1 MRRIISLLLLSLLW
15 TVATAQTPEPVVSL
29 REKMLSPA
37 AYRALAQQWKDYMER
52 HGESAE
58 GYVNLAQAY
67 RYAGEA
73 KDTYL
78 PFYAKAVELGPTY
91 ARALDLYACQLWT
104 HGNAADVAR
113 ATEMF
118 ERARTADPT
127 YGDVL
132 YSLYGLHTCTGRVGR
147 AYETAREM
155 YERQLI
161 HTPVWDFGYNILA
174 GLPEGAV
181 LVTNG
186 DNDTYPL
193 VSLQAGRGFRTDVT
207 VLNQSLLGCPAY
219 ANAMREQHPD
229 WFPEI
234 SKDVE
239 KGPFSGALA
248 VIRDLVK
255 TRRRPVYISLT
266 VPFDRLGSARSLTI
280 EGLCARVDGLT
291 GSSERTDYKKTL
303 ALFRDTYRLDSA
315 TDWTYPWDL
324 RTAEQKLL
332 TNYLHVLARAAED
345 AREAGDGESAG
356 RLAEIG
362 ISIAKFH
369 GETSIQQHLEELA
382 AR

>member
-1 MRRIISLLLLSLLW
+1 MRR
-15 TVATAQTPEPVVSL
+15 TVSVFMALICAAALAQTPEPVVSM
-29 REKMLSPA
+29 REKILSPA
-37 AYRALAQQWKDYMER
+37 AYRALAQQWKDYMDR

-73 KDTYL
+73 KDVYL
-78 PFYAKAVELGPTY
+78 KVYEKAVQLNPTY

-104 HGNAADVAR
+104 HGNADDVAK
-113 ATEMF
+113 ATELF

-132 YSLYGLHTCTGRVGR
+132 YSLYGLHTCTGRVDR
-147 AYETAREM
+147 AHETAREM

-181 LVTNG
+181 VITNG
-186 DNDTYPL
+186 DNDTYPP
-193 VSLQAGRGFRTDVT
+193 VSLQAGRGFRKDVV
-207 VLNQSLLGCPAY
+207 VLNQSLLGCSAY
-219 ANAMREQHPD
+219 ADAMREQHPD
-229 WFPEI
+229 WFPDI

-248 VIRDLVK
+248 VIRELAK
-255 TRRRPVYISLT
+255 TKKRPVYVSLT
-266 VPFDRLGSARSLTI
+266 VPLDRLGPERSITI
-280 EGLCARVDGLT
+280 EGLCARVDALKGDI
-291 GSSERTDYKKTL
+291 EAIDYAKTL

-324 RTAEQKLL
+324 RPAEQKLL
-332 TNYLHVLARAAED
+332 TNYLHVLLKATDAAQK
-345 AREAGDGESAG
+345 AGDRESAG

-362 ISIAKFH
+362 IDIARFH
-369 GETSIQQHLEELA
+369 GEKSIEQQLEELA